1 MHLVSKKKQYI
12 QIRNKKIIIEDGESI
27 HTENSYK
34 YSIKKFSDLVNKSG
48 YEIKKFLLTKTL
60 FLVFFF

>member
-1 MHLVSKKKQYI
+1 MV
-12 QIRNKKIIIEDGESI
+12 KII

-48 YEIKKFLLTKTL
+48 YEIKEFLLIKNL
-60 FLVFFF
+60 F